1 MKIKVL
7 GSYGSDLLRGGECG
21 TTQCRSV
28 GFLVNDT
35 VMVDAGTLS
44 SSLSIE
50 QQERIE
56 CVLLSHYHLDHVKEL
71 PSLVDNLVGII
82 KNPIGVASVSSVLKG
97 LRTHLFNDQI
107 FPNFFDLPAPNH
119 PMLKEVNLEIEK
131 ETRIS
136 SIGVTAVPVNHLVPT
151 VGYVIGDQDSA
162 WIYSGDTYR
171 TERIWSI
178 ASELPNLKAVFIE
191 TSFPN
196 EMGKMAELTGHLTPN
211 LLAEE
216 FKKIR
221 NPTIPLYVYHLKPR
235 FRDKIEKQLSDL
247 KLPNLSILEEGQEI
261 KI

>member
-1 MKIKVL
+1 VL
-7 GSYGSDLLRGGECG
+7 GAHGSDLLVGGERD
-21 TTQCRSV
+21 THQCRSV

-56 CVLLSHYHLDHVKEL
+56 YVLLSHLHHDHVKEL
-71 PSLVDNLVGII
+71 PSLVDNLVEII
-82 KNPIGVASVSSVLKG
+82 KRPIGVASISSVLKG

-107 FPNFFDLPAPNH
+107 FPNFFDLPTPNH
-119 PMLKEVNLEIEK
+119 PLLKEVNLEIEK
-131 ETRIS
+131 ETWIS
-136 SIGVTAVPVNHLVPT
+136 SIAVTAVPVNHLVPT

-178 ASELPNLKAVFIE
+178 ASEVHNLKAVFIE

-196 EMGKMAELTGHLTPN
+196 EMGKMAELTGHLTPH

-221 NPTIPLYVYHLKPR
+221 KPNIPLYVYHLKPR
-235 FRDKIEKQLSDL
+235 FRDRIKNQLADL
-247 KLPNLSILEEGQEI
+247 KLPNLTILEEGQEI
-261 KI
+261 EI